1 MMKIKDLSPELY
13 ASFVAFN
20 KAIYPERKNIDE
32 LLKFRVLNSPHKKDM
47 ELNVVLLSDDED
59 VAGQA
64 LYYSTSYYHE
74 GKTEQSL
81 GGYDL
86 IVKPKLRKMN
96 YGLDLIEY
104 ISENRTQIAFAS
116 GVGDMALKIQKA
128 IARAKVI
135 GFLRKSIKIVNI
147 LNFPFA
153 INRQV
158 SLKSYPQKINGFVKV
173 ADPTRL
179 ENLTKPYNDE
189 LLEFC
194 RDREFLTWRFFEAP
208 YEYAFYKSVDNDN
221 YFVVRTIVKNHI
233 TAVVLVD
240 YRCDLK
246 QSQEITEI
254 INAAVKLTN
263 RLFLPVLITA
273 SSTIYVDTVLQEK
286 SFKVIGRDR
295 VMTIYQKGVKAYQQ
309 KIAERK
315 FVFTTLADS
324 DGEILW

>member
-1 MMKIKDLSPELY
+1 MKIKDLSPELY
-13 ASFVAFN
+13 PSFVTFN
-20 KAIYPERKNIDE
+20 KAIYPEREKVDE
-32 LLKFRVLNSPHKKDM
+32 LLEFRVLNSPHNDM
-47 ELNVVLLSDDED
+47 ELNVVLLDDNDD
-59 VAGQA
+59 VVGQA
-64 LYYSTSYYHE
+64 QYYSTSYYHE

-81 GGYDL
+81 WGYDL
-86 IVKPKLRKMN
+86 IVKPALRKLN
-96 YGLDLIEY
+96 YGLDLLEY
-104 ISENRTQIAFAS
+104 VSENRARVTFAS
-116 GVGDMALKIQKA
+116 GVGNMALKIEKA
-128 IARAKVI
+128 ILGVKVM
-135 GFLRKSIKIVNI
+135 GFLKKSIKIVNI
-147 LNFPFA
+147 LNLPFA
-153 INRQV
+153 INRRV
-158 SLKSYPQKINGFVKV
+158 SLKNYPQKINNFVKV
-173 ADPTRL
+173 TDPNRL
-179 ENLTKPYNDE
+179 GNLTKSYNSE

-194 RDREFLTWRFFEAP
+194 RDNEFLAWRFFEAP

-309 KIAERK
+309 EIAERK

>member
-1 MMKIKDLSPELY
+1 MEIKDLSPELY

-20 KAIYPERKNIDE
+20 KAIYPERENVDE
-32 LLKFRVLNSPHKKDM
+32 LLEFRVLNSPYKDM
-47 ELNVVLLSDDED
+47 ELNVVLLDDINA
-59 VAGQA
+59 VVGQA
-64 LYYSTSYYHE
+64 QYYSTYYYHE

-81 GGYDL
+81 WGYDL
-86 IVKPKLRKMN
+86 IVKPELRKMN
-96 YGLDLIEY
+96 YGLDLLEY
-104 ISENRTQIAFAS
+104 VSENRTQVAFAS
-116 GVGDMALKIQKA
+116 GVGDMALKIEKA
-128 IARAKVI
+128 ILGVKVM
-135 GFLRKSIKIVNI
+135 GFLKKSIKIVNI
-147 LNFPFA
+147 LNFPFS
-153 INRQV
+153 INRRV
-158 SLKSYPQKINGFVKV
+158 SLKNYPQKINGFVKV
-173 ADPTRL
+173 TDPTRL
-179 ENLTKPYNDE
+179 GNLAKPYNDE

-194 RDREFLTWRFFEAP
+194 RDREFITWRFFEAP

-233 TAVVLVD
+233 TVLVLID

-263 RLFLPVLITA
+263 RLFLPILITA
-273 SSTIYVDTVLQEK
+273 SSTIYVDTVLQEN

-309 KIAERK
+309 EIVDRK